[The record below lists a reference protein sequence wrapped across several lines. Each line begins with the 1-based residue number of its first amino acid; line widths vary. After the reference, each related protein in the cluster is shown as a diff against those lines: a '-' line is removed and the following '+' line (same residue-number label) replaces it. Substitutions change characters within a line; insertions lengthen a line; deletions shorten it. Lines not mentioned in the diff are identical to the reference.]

1 MRVNHMDIIL
11 KHHSDTSEYLKQRR
25 QCKWWRGSV
34 THEKGRV
41 GDGCGCCHCHCC
53 CCLVAKS
60 CPSLS
65 DPMDCSP
72 PGFFCPWDF
81 FSTDNGVGCHF
92 FLQGIFLLGLEP
104 KSPALQADSLPLSHH
119 RAKSLQSS
127 PTLCDPMDRS
137 LPGSYVH
144 GIL

>member
-1 MRVNHMDIIL
+1 MDIIL
-11 KHHSDTSEYLKQRR
+11 RHHSDTSEYLKQRR
-25 QCKWWRGSV
+25 QCKRWIGSG

-41 GDGCGCCHCHCC
+41 ANGCGCCRCHCC
-53 CCLVAKS
+53 YCLVAKS
-60 CPSLS
+60 CPTLC

-72 PGFFCPWDF
+72 SGFFCPWDF
-81 FSTDNGVGCHF
+81 FSKNNGVGCHF
-92 FLQGIFLLGLEP
+92 FPQGIFSLGRKP
-104 KSPALQADSLPLSHH
+104 KSPALQEDSLPLSRH

-127 PTLCDPMDRS
+127 PTLCDPMNCS